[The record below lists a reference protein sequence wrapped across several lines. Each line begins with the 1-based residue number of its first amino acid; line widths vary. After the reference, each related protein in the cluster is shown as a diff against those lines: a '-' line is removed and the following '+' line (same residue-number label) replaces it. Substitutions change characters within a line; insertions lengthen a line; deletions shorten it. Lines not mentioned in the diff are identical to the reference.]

1 MEYDEQIE
9 VSKIYSVIGK
19 LQEHKS
25 LISQRPFRVV
35 HHTASKIA
43 IVGG

>member
-1 MEYDEQIE
+1 MSYEEQIE
-9 VSKIYSVIGK
+9 VSKIYSVGGK
-19 LQEHKS
+19 LEEKNA

-43 IVGG
+43 IV